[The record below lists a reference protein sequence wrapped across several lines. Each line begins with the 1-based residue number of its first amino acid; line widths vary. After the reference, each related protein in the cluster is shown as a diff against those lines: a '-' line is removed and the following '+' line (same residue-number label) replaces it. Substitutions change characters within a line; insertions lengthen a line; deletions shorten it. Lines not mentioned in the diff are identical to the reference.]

1 MYDIGLVEAE
11 VGFDGMRGK
20 EKLPVAIQD
29 HQEPVQS
36 LERQPITDSNIFKS
50 KSSLFNMKASKG
62 LEPQ

>member
-36 LERQPITDSNIFKS
+36 LERQPITDSNEKV
-50 KSSLFNMKASKG
+50 
-62 LEPQ
+62 LEMREKNIS